1 MYQHRK
7 DVEQDILSSHGDA
20 TRFFVTFLD
29 SHDVKERIRFV
40 DPADEHRFD
49 AQVSLGLASLF
60 AVLSGLTLPSEDHN
74 CGVLGNGRRSCAP
87 SQCNLGGSILHQV
100 LVKRCHAG
108 IWSVGV
114 CCTSCPRRAAYSTP
128 TNARVPNAIVPTIF
142 RSIDLLLRLNRL

>member
-29 SHDVKERIRFV
+29 SHDVEERIGFV

-60 AVLSGLTLPSEDHN
+60 AVLGGLTCTCKL
-74 CGVLGNGRRSCAP
+74 LM
-87 SQCNLGGSILHQV
+87 
-100 LVKRCHAG
+100 CH
-108 IWSVGV
+108 
-114 CCTSCPRRAAYSTP
+114 T
-128 TNARVPNAIVPTIF
+128 
-142 RSIDLLLRLNRL
+142 